1 MLITRRGSSLID
13 KRTDDH
19 RYDDII
25 DLPYP
30 HPTGHPQM
38 SLYNRAAQFMPFK
51 ALSGYEEDTDEVAR
65 LTDARIE
72 LDESRIAAL
81 DSRLQFLRQN
91 LSSEP
96 TVSITF
102 FVP

>member
-1 MLITRRGSSLID
+1 MID
-13 KRTDDH
+13 KHTDDH

-30 HPTGHPQM
+30 HPTGYPRM

-65 LTDARIE
+65 LTDARID
-72 LDESRIAAL
+72 LDEDRIAAL
-81 DSRLQFLRQN
+81 DARLQFLRQN
-91 LSSEP
+91 LPSEP